1 MTKAISLVVCAL
13 LLVLTVTLTSPEAV
27 ADTQSS
33 CAPIGESQDFI
44 FSVWGESQ
52 HWALILQGLGTCK
65 EGRIYTAKT
74 LPYLVWAGGAQIPKR
89 FKVTFTVQNLRCVQ
103 GTVEMQQ
110 PTKVVRVA
118 DCKLVYPGQGLLVAK
133 RPEDLVRA
141 ITSEG
146 KFEITWDGMTEQ
158 ITWRYGYPPPTRDR

>member
-1 MTKAISLVVCAL
+1 MTQAISLVACAL
-13 LLVLTVTLTSPEAV
+13 FLMLTATPTPPEAA
-27 ADTQSS
+27 ADTRAS
-33 CAPIGESQDFI
+33 CLPIGESQESI

-65 EGRIYTAKT
+65 EGRIHTAKG
-74 LPYLVWAGGAQIPKR
+74 LPYLVWTGGEQIPER
-89 FKVTFTVQNLRCVQ
+89 VGVTFTVQNLTCVK
-103 GTVEMQQ
+103 GTIGIMS
-110 PTKVVRVA
+110 TKVARVA

-133 RPEDLVRA
+133 RPEDLVGA

-158 ITWRYGYPPPTRDR
+158 IAWRYGYPPPTRER